1 MFSATALI
9 KFSKSNIK
17 KYSALVG
24 NCPAVTRLLKWSLK
38 TTQTQSELAGY
49 GGRRVGDIKS
59 EARSPLAY
67 PHTQPARAA
76 TQKQKSRKGEP
87 LRLLGK
93 TEND

>member
-38 TTQTQSELAGY
+38 TTHT
-49 GGRRVGDIKS
+49 
-59 EARSPLAY
+59 
-67 PHTQPARAA
+67 HTQPARAA